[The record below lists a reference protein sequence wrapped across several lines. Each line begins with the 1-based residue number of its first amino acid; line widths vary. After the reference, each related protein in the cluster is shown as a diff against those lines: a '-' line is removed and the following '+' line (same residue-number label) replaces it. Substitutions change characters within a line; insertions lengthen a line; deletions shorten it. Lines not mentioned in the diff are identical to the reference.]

1 MRAEPMNS
9 YEFEDILVLDMANN
23 HQGSFEHGELII
35 DSLSQVIPES
45 KFRPAIKFQFRDLP
59 HFVHKDQRTN
69 SNNKHVSRFL
79 STKLSWEEFFKLKE
93 KVKKLGFLSI
103 CTPFD
108 EASVDKIVN
117 MKFDLI
123 KIASCSADDW
133 PLLEHAAKTG
143 LPMIASTGGLTIEKV
158 DELVSFLEH
167 KGADFSLMH
176 CVGVYP
182 TPAELCS
189 LDDIRVFKKR
199 YPTLQ
204 IGWSTHEDPDDLVI
218 SSAAMGL
225 GASMFER
232 HVGLATEEIS
242 LNAYSSSP
250 DQVASWI
257 MNLQKIRSAIGN
269 GGRQNVSPQEKASLQ
284 TLRRGIFA
292 KNKIKKNE
300 KITKNNTYIAFP
312 VAEQGIPSSRFSDD
326 LVATYDLAPHEPLSL
341 NNTVGEGRNPNLEA
355 TQKLKKEIH
364 KVKGLL
370 NSAGVILSPSFNTE
384 YSHHYGIGKFE
395 EYGTV
400 LIDVINRE
408 YCKKILVQLA
418 GQKHPAHYHKRKEE
432 TFLVVHGSLVLQIE
446 NHSYLLNPG
455 DTFSVLPGTWHSFT
469 SDTGC
474 VFEEI
479 STTHYTNDSV
489 YKDNKINLMTSG
501 ERKTK
506 VDHWG
511 RFQILDQ
518 ML

>member
-1 MRAEPMNS
+1 MKN
-9 YEFEDILVLDMANN
+9 FKFDDIIVLDMANN
-23 HQGSFEHGELII
+23 HQGSFEHGALII
-35 DSLSQVIPES
+35 DNLVQAIPEN

-59 HFVHKDQRTN
+59 HFIHKDQRAD
-69 SNNKHVSRFL
+69 SSNKHVSRFL
-79 STKLSWEEFFKLKE
+79 STKLSWEEFFELKE
-93 KVKKLGFLSI
+93 KVRRLGLLTI

-108 EASVDKIVN
+108 EASVDKIVS
-117 MKFDLI
+117 MKFDVI

-133 PLLEHAAKTG
+133 PLLEHVAKTG
-143 LPMIASTGGLTIEKV
+143 LPIIASTGGLTIEKV

-182 TPAELCS
+182 TPPELCS

-204 IGWSTHEDPDDLVI
+204 IGWSTHENPDDLVI

-232 HVGLATEEIS
+232 HVGLATEKIS

-250 DQVASWI
+250 DQVATWI
-257 MNLQKIRSAIGN
+257 TNLEKIHSAIGS
-269 GGRQNVSPQEKASLQ
+269 GGRQNVSPQETASLQ

-300 KITKNNTYIAFP
+300 KITKNNIYIAFP
-312 VAEQGIPSSRFSDD
+312 LATHGIPSSSFSNN
-326 LVATYDLAPHEPLSL
+326 LVATCDLVPHEPLSS
-341 NNTVGEGRNPNLEA
+341 NNTVNVGKNLHSNA
-355 TQKLKKEIH
+355 SQKLKKAIH

-370 NSAGVILSPSFNTE
+370 NCASVTLSPSFNTE
-384 YSHHYGIGKFE
+384 ISHHYGIGKFE

-432 TFLVVHGSLVLQIE
+432 TFLVVYGSLLLKVE
-446 NHSYLLNPG
+446 NHNYILNPG

-469 SDTGC
+469 SETGC

-479 STTHYTNDSV
+479 STTHYSNDSV
-489 YKDNKINLMTSG
+489 YQDDKINLMTS
-501 ERKTK
+501 EQRKTK

-511 RFQILDQ
+511 RFQIQDQ
-518 ML
+518 VL